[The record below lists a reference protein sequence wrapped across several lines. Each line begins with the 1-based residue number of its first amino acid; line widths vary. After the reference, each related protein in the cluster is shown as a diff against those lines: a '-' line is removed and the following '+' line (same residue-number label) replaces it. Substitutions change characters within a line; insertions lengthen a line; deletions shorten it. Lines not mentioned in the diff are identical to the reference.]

1 MAKVSSNGLMEQAMK
16 AIGETE
22 WLMGEE
28 LSIMLTKISIL
39 ESFSRTEPMAMVLIF
54 TKMARDMRV
63 CGKMTN
69 RMERAWKS

>member
-1 MAKVSSNGLMEQAMK
+1 MARVSSSGQMEQAMK

-22 WLMGEE
+22 WLMGGE
-28 LSIMLTKISIL
+28 LFIMLTKISIL
-39 ESFSRTEPMAMVLIF
+39 ESFSRTEPMAMELIF
-54 TKMARDMRV
+54 MRTARDMRV

>member
-1 MAKVSSNGLMEQAMK
+1 MARVSSNGLMEQAMK

-39 ESFSRTEPMAMVLIF
+39 ESFSRTEPMAMGLIF